1 MAKHRKHQSFAFDFP
16 TGDRFR
22 NLGHETRSIPNV
34 DRAKD
39 GEQPKRRGLSVSDS
53 CSMCINLAMT
63 RRATDE
69 PRRYAARIATFLI
82 TMTPARERAG
92 KWLIAALLV
101 PLAGCSEL
109 RARHLAREGNQHFR
123 EGDYAAAVSA
133 YSASERLYPLPVV
146 AFNHG
151 LACRQLML
159 PGAKSAENE
168 RSVECALA
176 AFKRLKNLDP
186 NDARAEQLY
195 QQTLFDADRF
205 EALSALYRAR
215 LQVAPNDPAAIN
227 ALIQVYSRWDRWDD
241 ALHWTLERARREPQ
255 NAEAQYAVG
264 VFIYNRLFARGGGTE
279 QSSFDPR
286 STQAGRPLPVPAP
299 GDITGPERVALA
311 DQGIEHLQK
320 AVAIRPNYADALTY
334 LGLLYRQKS
343 FAFFDRPAE
352 WQAAVDSAESFRQ
365 KATALH
371 AVKKP

>member
-1 MAKHRKHQSFAFDFP
+1 M
-16 TGDRFR
+16 
-22 NLGHETRSIPNV
+22 SI
-34 DRAKD
+34 D
-39 GEQPKRRGLSVSDS
+39 
-53 CSMCINLAMT
+53 LAMT
-63 RRATDE
+63 RRAINE
-69 PRRYAARIATFLI
+69 LRRYAARTAIFLDI
-82 TMTPARERAG
+82 MTAPRERAE
-92 KWLIAALLV
+92 KWLMAALFV

-123 EGDYAAAVSA
+123 EGDYVAAVQA

-146 AFNHG
+146 AFNRG

-176 AFKRLKNLDP
+176 AFTRLKKLNP
-186 NDARAEQLY
+186 SDARADQLY

-205 EALSALYRAR
+205 ETLATMYRAR
-215 LQVAPNDPAAIN
+215 LQAAPNDPAAIN
-227 ALIQVYSRWDRWDD
+227 ALIQVYSRWDHWDE
-241 ALHWTLERARREPQ
+241 ALYWTLERARREPQ

-264 VFIYNRLFARGGGTE
+264 VFIYNRLFARGGGAE

-286 STQAGRPLPVPAP
+286 SAEALRAQPVAAP
-299 GDITGPERVALA
+299 GDITGKERAALA
-311 DQGIEHLQK
+311 QQGIDHLQK
-320 AVAIRPNYADALTY
+320 ALELRPNYADAMTY

-343 FAFFDRPAE
+343 FAFFDRPTE

-371 AVKKP
+371 ANHAAKKP